1 MKKVVFPLL
10 VLLVVVVFGV
20 RYGMTQAFPFR
31 SVKIGDPVPDVS
43 LKSLDGKTL
52 NLKDIKGLGV
62 ILFWGADSALKR
74 KHSLK
79 VLEGLKE
86 LSKKWKKKVTFVAV
100 NAQGDSSDTIRKV
113 IQESG
118 YSGSIYIDPERRA
131 YSSFGVFVM
140 PSVVIIQDG
149 IIKAGF
155 GYTHN
160 LVDLIRAEI
169 LVLTGVKTREEV
181 EKMLHPTQKQLSP
194 QEKEA
199 LRYYNLGKA
208 MVRRGMLSQAEEAF
222 KKAVEK
228 WPRLPG
234 PFAELARIKL
244 KRGDIESAEELAK
257 KALSLDPQLFEAQM
271 IQVEILAS
279 LGKLDEAIAKAT
291 MLSIS
296 HPGSPDV
303 YEILG
308 DLYRKKGNWE
318 KAAESYKKAIRLLRK
333 NYQSE

>member
-1 MKKVVFPLL
+1 ML
-10 VLLVVVVFGV
+10 VLLVVAFGMKD
-20 RYGMTQAFPFR
+20 GIAQTFPFR
-31 SVKIGDPVPDVS
+31 SVKIGDPIPDVS
-43 LKSLDGKTL
+43 LESLDGKTL
-52 NLKDIKGLGV
+52 NLKTIKGLGV

-86 LSKKWKKKVTFVAV
+86 LSQEWKEKVVFVAV
-100 NAQGDSSDTIRKV
+100 DAQGDSPDIIKEVAR
-113 IQESG
+113 EAG
-118 YSGSIYIDPERRA
+118 YSGSIYIDPERKA

-140 PSVVIIQDG
+140 PSVVVVQDG

-160 LVDLIRAEI
+160 LIDLVRAEI
-169 LVLTGVKTREEV
+169 LVLTGTKTREEV
-181 EKMLHPTQKQLSP
+181 ERMLHPAQKEMPP
-194 QEKEA
+194 QKREA

-208 MVRRGMLSQAEEAF
+208 MVKRGMLDQAEEAF
-222 KKAVEK
+222 EKSIEK
-228 WPRLPG
+228 WPKLPG
-234 PFAELARIKL
+234 PFAELAKIKL
-244 KRGDIESAEELAK
+244 KRGDVKSAKELAE

-271 IQVEILAS
+271 VQVEILSAS
-279 LGKLDEAIAKAT
+279 GKLDEAIAKAT

-308 DLYRKKGNWE
+308 DLYGKKGNWE
-318 KAAESYKKAIRLLRK
+318 KAAKLYKKAIRFLKENR
-333 NYQSE
+333 QGE